1 MAYTYLEFEKP
12 ISDLESKIEN
22 LRDSKDN
29 DESVHQEISSL
40 SNKIENLTKEI
51 YEDLSIWQ
59 KVQVAR
65 HPHRPHFS
73 DYIVNIFTD
82 FDELH
87 GDRLFGDDQAII
99 GGIAKFKGIPVVII
113 GHEKGKSTED
123 KISRNFGMS
132 QPEGYRKASRL
143 MKLAEDFSIP
153 IITFIDTPGAYPGIE
168 SEERG
173 MSEAI
178 AKNLSIMSGLKV
190 PIIVIITGEGGSGG
204 ALAIGVGDHIS
215 MLQYSIYSV
224 ASPEA
229 CASIVWRDN
238 SKAQEAAE
246 AMAKLSDD
254 EKALLASGKQHYEI
268 TFRNIG
274 GLVMPLI
281 LEFEYED
288 GEREVRRIPAEI
300 WKMSEPTVTKVFV
313 TDRPATRITLDPY
326 LETADVDMGNN
337 VWPPRPEPTRV
348 EVFQGSG
355 YSRYRSGG
363 ENPMQ
368 RARRDAALQAPGE
381 GE

>member
-12 ISDLESKIEN
+12 ISDLENKIES
-22 LRDSKDN
+22 LRDNKVN

-40 SNKIENLTKEI
+40 SDKIENLTKEI
-51 YEDLSIWQ
+51 YGGLSIWQ

-73 DYIVNIFTD
+73 DYIENIFTD

-99 GGIAKFKGIPVVII
+99 GGLAKFKGNPVVII

-143 MKLAEDFSIP
+143 MKLAEDFSLP

-204 ALAIGVGDHIS
+204 TLAIGVGDHIS

-238 SKAQEAAE
+238 SKAQAAAE
-246 AMAKLSDD
+246 AMKLDAENLLDFGLIDKIIDEPLGGAHRDTKKASSLIAQEIDD
-254 EKALLASGKQHYEI
+254 NLKRLKEINIDELVEKRYQKI
-268 TFRNIG
+268 
-274 GLVMPLI
+274 
-281 LEFEYED
+281 
-288 GEREVRRIPAEI
+288 
-300 WKMSEPTVTKVFV
+300 MS
-313 TDRPATRITLDPY
+313 Y
-326 LETADVDMGNN
+326 
-337 VWPPRPEPTRV
+337 
-348 EVFQGSG
+348 GSI
-355 YSRYRSGG
+355 
-363 ENPMQ
+363 Q
-368 RARRDAALQAPGE
+368 K
-381 GE
+381 

>member
-1 MAYTYLEFEKP
+1 MAYSYLEFEKP
-12 ISDLESKIEN
+12 ISDLENKIES
-22 LRDSKDN
+22 LRDKKDN
-29 DESVHQEISSL
+29 DNSVHQEISSL
-40 SNKIENLTKEI
+40 SDKIENLTKEI
-51 YEDLSIWQ
+51 YKGLSIWQ

-73 DYIVNIFTD
+73 DYIENIFTD

-99 GGIAKFKGIPVVII
+99 GGLAKFKGSPVVII

-143 MKLAEDFSIP
+143 MKLAEDFSLP

-246 AMAKLSDD
+246 AMKLDAKN
-254 EKALLASGKQHYEI
+254 LLD
-268 TFRNIG
+268 F
-274 GLVMPLI
+274 GLVDNIIDEPLGGAHRDI
-281 LEFEYED
+281 KKASSL
-288 GEREVRRIPAEI
+288 IAQEI
-300 WKMSEPTVTKVFV
+300 DDNLKRLRKIAIDELIEKRYQKIMS
-313 TDRPATRITLDPY
+313 Y
-326 LETADVDMGNN
+326 
-337 VWPPRPEPTRV
+337 
-348 EVFQGSG
+348 GSI
-355 YSRYRSGG
+355 
-363 ENPMQ
+363 Q
-368 RARRDAALQAPGE
+368 K
-381 GE
+381 

>member
-12 ISDLESKIEN
+12 ISDLENKIES
-22 LRDSKDN
+22 LRDNKDN

-40 SNKIENLTKEI
+40 SDRIENLTKEI
-51 YEDLSIWQ
+51 YEGLSIWQ

-65 HPHRPHFS
+65 HPHIPHFS
-73 DYIVNIFTD
+73 DYIENIFTD

-87 GDRLFGDDQAII
+87 GDRLFGDDQAIV
-99 GGIAKFKGIPVVII
+99 GGLAKFKGSPVVII

-143 MKLAEDFSIP
+143 MKLAEDFSLP

-246 AMAKLSDD
+246 AMKLDAKNLLDFGLIDNIID
-254 EKALLASGKQHYEI
+254 EPL
-268 TFRNIG
+268 G
-274 GLVMPLI
+274 G
-281 LEFEYED
+281 
-288 GEREVRRIPAEI
+288 AH
-300 WKMSEPTVTKVFV
+300 
-313 TDRPATRITLDPY
+313 
-326 LETADVDMGNN
+326 
-337 VWPPRPEPTRV
+337 
-348 EVFQGSG
+348 
-355 YSRYRSGG
+355 
-363 ENPMQ
+363 
-368 RARRDAALQAPGE
+368 RDAKKTSSLIAQEIDDNLKRLREIEIDELIEKRYQKIMSYGSIQK
-381 GE
+381 

>member
-12 ISDLESKIEN
+12 ISDLENKIES
-22 LRDSKDN
+22 LRDNKDN

-40 SNKIENLTKEI
+40 SDRIENLTKEI
-51 YEDLSIWQ
+51 YEGLSIWQ

-73 DYIVNIFTD
+73 DYIENIFTD

-99 GGIAKFKGIPVVII
+99 GGLAKFKSSPVVII

-132 QPEGYRKASRL
+132 QPEGYRKAARL
-143 MKLAEDFSIP
+143 MKLAEDFSLP

-246 AMAKLSDD
+246 AMKLDAKNLLDFGLIDNIID
-254 EKALLASGKQHYEI
+254 EPL
-268 TFRNIG
+268 G
-274 GLVMPLI
+274 G
-281 LEFEYED
+281 
-288 GEREVRRIPAEI
+288 AH
-300 WKMSEPTVTKVFV
+300 
-313 TDRPATRITLDPY
+313 
-326 LETADVDMGNN
+326 
-337 VWPPRPEPTRV
+337 
-348 EVFQGSG
+348 
-355 YSRYRSGG
+355 
-363 ENPMQ
+363 
-368 RARRDAALQAPGE
+368 RDAKKASSLIAQEIDDNLKRLREIEIDELIEKRYQKIMSYGSIQK
-381 GE
+381 